1 MFNFIDIY
9 IFIPASGCEG
19 RDPSA
24 LLCPG
29 AYYAVKKALVVLMGV
44 STYCT
49 GQTVMVTI
57 TQPGNYP
64 KLAVAIFGNINII
77 DLRSSDSCGAN
88 STPPSAPDVSLTKTF
103 PKPSKVVPIGST
115 KGCSVEPLYS
125 P

>member
-9 IFIPASGCEG
+9 IFISVSGCEG

-49 GQTVMVTI
+49 GQTVMGYTNVHIRLMGLRCLMPLSTI
-57 TQPGNYP
+57 FRLYRGGQFFWWRKPEYP
-64 KLAVAIFGNINII
+64 EKTTDLSQVNDTLYHIKLYRVY
-77 DLRSSDSCGAN
+77 
-88 STPPSAPDVSLTKTF
+88 LT
-103 PKPSKVVPIGST
+103 
-115 KGCSVEPLYS
+115 
-125 P
+125 